1 MKEELLESRYIH
13 CDESRI
19 QVLGEP
25 DQKGTTQNWMWVY
38 LTDEFS
44 GSPQM
49 VLFDY
54 ERTRAGYHPV
64 NFLADRFHGYLTCD
78 GYQAYHSLGEGII
91 VSGCLT
97 HARRRFD
104 AALTALKKTLQK
116 NS

>member
-1 MKEELLESRYIH
+1 MKAVFRYLENQSRKVRPRTG
-13 CDESRI
+13 C
-19 QVLGEP
+19 G
-25 DQKGTTQNWMWVY
+25 VY

-54 ERTRAGYHPV
+54 ERDPCGDIILV
-64 NFLADRFHGYLTCD
+64 NFLGNRFHGYLTCD

-91 VSGCLT
+91 ISGCLT

-104 AALTALKKTLQK
+104 AALTALKKRLHKK

>member
-1 MKEELLESRYIH
+1 MANRIINCADRYLKPLYQLMKEKLLESRYIH

-54 ERTRAGYHPV
+54 KRTRTGYHPV
-64 NFLADRFHGYLTCD
+64 IF
-78 GYQAYHSLGEGII
+78 
-91 VSGCLT
+91 
-97 HARRRFD
+97 
-104 AALTALKKTLQK
+104 
-116 NS
+116 